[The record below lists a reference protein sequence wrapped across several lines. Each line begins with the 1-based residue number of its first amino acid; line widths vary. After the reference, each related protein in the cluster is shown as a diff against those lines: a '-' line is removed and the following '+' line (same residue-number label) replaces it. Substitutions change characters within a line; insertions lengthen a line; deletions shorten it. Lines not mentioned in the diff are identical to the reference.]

1 MKWTDLINMLQ
12 KDLEEFYVLLTVHL
26 DTIVAKKK
34 QIDAQ
39 LILSIFCQTLHVSGV
54 TRPIIRRH
62 NRMYTTVD
70 TYYKKNKNQ
79 LLYT

>member
-54 TRPIIRRH
+54 TRPIIRR
-62 NRMYTTVD
+62 
-70 TYYKKNKNQ
+70 
-79 LLYT
+79 